1 MRSILAALCIAAA
14 TVTAACGDMKQDYY
28 TQTMPQNEGANVN
41 LPGLLLRNAF
51 IIGSQQPAPA
61 GTDMPMYMM
70 LLNESGR
77 TDRLVSVDTGG
88 VFRETRL
95 PAGGLEIPG
104 GKYVGGTALPQ
115 VLLAGLTRP
124 LRSGGTIPV
133 TFRFQN
139 AGTTRVDVP
148 VLPPGT
154 WRSTYSPWPTPSPTP
169 SPSPSP
175 AASPS
180 ASPVA
185 SPGSPPAVSPSPSP
199 AAS

>member
-1 MRSILAALCIAAA
+1 MRRILAVLCIAGAA
-14 TVTAACGDMKQDYY
+14 VTAACGDIKQDYY
-28 TQTMPQNEGANVN
+28 TQTMPQNEGANLN

-51 IIGSQQPAPA
+51 VIGSQQPAPA
-61 GTDMPMYMM
+61 GSDMPMYMM

-88 VFRETRL
+88 LFREARL

-124 LRSGGTIPV
+124 LGSGGTIPV

-139 AGTTRVDVP
+139 AGQVRAEVP
-148 VLPPGT
+148 VLPPGE
-154 WRSTYSPWPTPSPTP
+154 WRSTYSPWP
-169 SPSPSP
+169 

-180 ASPVA
+180 P
-185 SPGSPPAVSPSPSP
+185 PPAVSPSPSP
-199 AAS
+199 STTPGPPQPVSPSPSPTGG

>member
-1 MRSILAALCIAAA
+1 MRGILAAVCVAA
-14 TVTAACGDMKQDYY
+14 TAVTAACGDLKQDYY
-28 TQTMPQNEGANVN
+28 TQTIPQNEGANAN

-51 IIGSQQPAPA
+51 IIGSLRPAPP

-77 TDRLVSVDTGG
+77 ADRLVSVDAGG
-88 VFRETRL
+88 LFREAVL

-124 LRSGGTIPV
+124 LGSGGTIPV

-139 AGTTRVDVP
+139 AGTVRLEVP

-154 WRSTYSPWPTPSPTP
+154 WRSTYSPWPGTSPSPSP
-169 SPSPSP
+169 GPPGPASPSPSP
-175 AASPS
+175 AL
-180 ASPVA
+180 
-185 SPGSPPAVSPSPSP
+185 SPGPSPTGG
-199 AAS
+199 

>member
-14 TVTAACGDMKQDYY
+14 TVTAACGDIKQDYY

-115 VLLAGLTRP
+115 VLLVGLTRP

-154 WRSTYSPWPTPSPTP
+154 WRSTYSPWPTPSP
-169 SPSPSP
+169 
-175 AASPS
+175 S
-180 ASPVA
+180 ALPVA

-199 AAS
+199 TGS

>member
-1 MRSILAALCIAAA
+1 MRRILAALCIAGAA
-14 TVTAACGDMKQDYY
+14 VTAACGDLKSDYY
-28 TQTMPQNEGANVN
+28 TQTMPQNDGANVN

-51 IIGSQQPAPA
+51 ILGSQQPAPP
-61 GTDMPMYMM
+61 GTDMPIYMM

-88 VFRETRL
+88 LFREARL

-104 GKYVGGTALPQ
+104 GRYVGGTALPQ

-124 LRSGGTIPV
+124 LGSGGTIPI

-139 AGTTRVDVP
+139 AGSVRVDVP
-148 VLPPGT
+148 VLPPGA
-154 WRSTYSPWPTPSPTP
+154 WRSTYSPWPGA

-175 AASPS
+175 AVSPATSPS
-180 ASPVA
+180 
-185 SPGSPPAVSPSPSP
+185 PPPVSPSPSP
-199 AAS
+199 TGG

>member
-1 MRSILAALCIAAA
+1 MRRILAALCIAAA
-14 TVTAACGDMKQDYY
+14 AVTAACGDIKQDYY

-51 IIGSQQPAPA
+51 IIGSQQPAPP

-88 VFRETRL
+88 VFREARL
-95 PAGGLEIPG
+95 PAGGLEVPG

-124 LRSGGTIPV
+124 LGSGGTIPV

-139 AGTTRVDVP
+139 AGATRVDVP
-148 VLPPGT
+148 VLPPGA
-154 WRSTYSPWPTPSPTP
+154 WRSTYSPWPGASP
-169 SPSPSP
+169 SPSPSL
-175 AASPS
+175 SPS
-180 ASPVA
+180 S
-185 SPGSPPAVSPSPSP
+185 SPAVSPSPSP
-199 AAS
+199 AGS

>member
-1 MRSILAALCIAAA
+1 MRAILAALCVAAA
-14 TVTAACGDMKQDYY
+14 AVTAACGDIKQDYY

-51 IIGSQQPAPA
+51 IIGSQQPAAP

-70 LLNESGR
+70 LLNESGAA
-77 TDRLVSVDTGG
+77 DRLLSVDTGG
-88 VFRETRL
+88 LFREARL

-104 GKYVGGTALPQ
+104 GRYVGGTALPQ

-124 LRSGGTIPV
+124 LGSGGTLPV

-148 VLPPGT
+148 ILPPGT
-154 WRSTYSPWPTPSPTP
+154 WRSTYSPWPGTS
-169 SPSPSP
+169 
-175 AASPS
+175 
-180 ASPVA
+180 
-185 SPGSPPAVSPSPSP
+185 PAVSPSPSP
-199 AAS
+199 ALSPGSSPPVSPSPSPAGS